1 MAWNCLIGC
10 VSMDSLG
17 VSMCG
22 MASVGVAWPHWV
34 WHGLTGCGIAQVG
47 VAWPQ
52 WVWHG
57 LNGFGMASVD
67 VA

>member
-1 MAWNCLIGC
+1 MAWNCLIIVWVC

-17 VSMCG
+17 VSRCG
-22 MASVGVAWPHWV
+22 MAS
-34 WHGLTGCGIAQVG
+34 VG

-57 LNGFGMASVD
+57 LTGCGIA
-67 VA
+67 